1 MLHVV
6 QPQTGGVPAY
16 VAALVGGL
24 SDAGLRVS
32 VACSRGAALAET
44 LRARGVTVLEL
55 ELTRAPH
62 VAKDVAAVAALARF
76 CRQHGV
82 TLLHGH
88 STKAGMLA
96 GLVGARCAIAS
107 VYTPNGW
114 SFEQQVPAPMRAAYA
129 AFERQLVRRCHTGVI
144 AVSYSGRA
152 AAQRWRVAS
161 ADSIR
166 VIPTGLPPMAAVP
179 REQARAELGLGRH
192 EVVAAWVGRD
202 AAQKRPRDLLE
213 IARRLAGQVTV
224 VALCAGAAGTPL
236 EAELRAAGV
245 QLADPSVAPAV
256 VYAAADMMLQTSA
269 WEAAPLAL
277 LEAMGA
283 CLPVIAYDVGGV
295 GEQIKPGRT
304 GYLVAPGD
312 VAMLCE
318 CALALSRRPRARRAM
333 GFAGAH
339 RAESQFSY
347 HDMVRRF
354 LIAYGELTGEAAVLA
369 PAPHVPR
376 PAALPARE
384 AVLA

>member
-6 QPQTGGVPAY
+6 QPQTGGVPTY
-16 VAALVGGL
+16 VTALACGL

-32 VACSRGAALAET
+32 VACSRGAALAAT

-55 ELTRAPH
+55 ELTHSPH
-62 VAKDVAAVAALARF
+62 LTKDAAAVAALARF
-76 CRQHGV
+76 CREHGV

-96 GLVGARCAIAS
+96 GLAGTRCGIAS

-114 SFEQQVPAPMRAAYA
+114 SFEQQVPTPIRAAYA
-129 AFERQLVRRCHTGVI
+129 AFERQLVRRCHAGVI

-152 AAQRWRVAS
+152 AAERWRVAG
-161 ADSIR
+161 ADAVR
-166 VIPTGLPPMAAVP
+166 VIPTGLPPTPAVP

-213 IARRLAGQVTV
+213 IAQRLAGHVTV
-224 VALCAGAAGTPL
+224 VALCAGAAGTRL
-236 EAELRAAGV
+236 ETELRAAGV
-245 QLADPSVAPAV
+245 RLADPAIAPAV

-283 CLPVIAYDVGGV
+283 CLPVVAYDVGGV
-295 GEQIKPGRT
+295 GEQVKPGRT

-318 CALALSRRPRARRAM
+318 CALALARRPRARRVM
-333 GFAGAH
+333 GLAGAH

-354 LIAYGELTGEAAVLA
+354 LIAYGELAGVAAGPA
-369 PAPHVPR
+369 PASHSPR
-376 PAALPARE
+376 TPALPAHE